1 MDAST
6 TGVPN
11 QGARRP
17 EARPIDWVWSVGAV
31 AVATALAEA
40 AQSLLALPDVVML
53 YLAAILLVGVRSGR
67 GPTLLASLL
76 SVAAYDFFFIP
87 PFFSFAI
94 ADARHALTFAMMF
107 GEGLMV
113 SGLTER
119 LRQREGAAQA
129 SELKA
134 RIEAHRSAL
143 LSSVSHDL
151 RTPLATI
158 TGIASD
164 LQERFDAIP
173 GPERAELLAGIVEEA
188 ERLER
193 LVGNLL
199 EMTRLQ
205 AGVAPRREWVPVEEL
220 IGGVLTRLE
229 RRLGERAV
237 TVRCEEGTPL
247 VHVDPVLVEQALIN
261 LVENADRYAPPGTP
275 IEIEAA
281 RRGPAVEIAVSDR
294 GPGID
299 PLLAPRLFE
308 KFSTGAASERGVGL
322 GLAIVRA
329 IVETH
334 GGRVEALAREGGGT
348 RFVTTWPISGEPPKV
363 IAPDEEAPR

>member
-1 MDAST
+1 MGASAT
-6 TGVPN
+6 DTRAVVSG
-11 QGARRP
+11 GAS
-17 EARPIDWVWSVGAV
+17 RPIDWAWSMGAV
-31 AVATALAEA
+31 AVATTLAA
-40 AQSLLALPDVVML
+40 AAKSLLALPDLVML

-67 GPTLLASLL
+67 GPTLLVSLL

-87 PFFSFAI
+87 PFLSFDI

-119 LRQREGAAQA
+119 LRQREGAARA

-164 LQERFDAIP
+164 LQERFDTIR
-173 GPERAELLAGIVEEA
+173 GPERAELLAAIVEEA

-199 EMTRLQ
+199 EITRLE
-205 AGVAPRREWVPVEEL
+205 AGVAPRREWVPAEEL

-229 RRLGERAV
+229 RRLRDRPV
-237 TVRCEEGTPL
+237 TVRCEDGTPL
-247 VHVDPVLVEQALIN
+247 LHVDPVLVEQALIN
-261 LVENADRYAPPGTP
+261 LVENADRYAARGTP
-275 IEIEAA
+275 IEIDAA
-281 RRGPAVEIAVSDR
+281 RRGAAVELGVSDR

-299 PLLAPRLFE
+299 PALAPRLFE
-308 KFSTGAASERGVGL
+308 KFSTGPASERGVGL

-329 IVETH
+329 VVEAH
-334 GGRVEALAREGGGT
+334 GGSVEARPRDGGGT
-348 RFVTTWPISGEPPKV
+348 RFVTSWPISGEPPRV